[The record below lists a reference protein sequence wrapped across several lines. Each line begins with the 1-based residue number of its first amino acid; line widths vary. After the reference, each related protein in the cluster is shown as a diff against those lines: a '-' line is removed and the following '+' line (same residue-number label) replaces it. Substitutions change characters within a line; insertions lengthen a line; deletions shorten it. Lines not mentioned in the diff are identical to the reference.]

1 MGDNTGVPMR
11 RRFFGLIGVFGLLCG
26 LGMVQASAD
35 YNPPPAVAD
44 NCDAGHGAFGAFSHH
59 FAANG
64 GVNWIAADAKE
75 DGGLGH
81 DTGPTNSGFSAF
93 CKTQ

>member
-1 MGDNTGVPMR
+1 MTR
-11 RRFFGLIGVFGLLCG
+11 RVVALFGLLSLFFG
-26 LGMVQASAD
+26 VGMVQASAD
-35 YNPPPAVAD
+35 DTGYNPPPAVMD

-64 GVNWIAADAKE
+64 DVNWIAADAKE

-81 DTGPTNSGFSAF
+81 DTGPTNSGFSQF

>member
-1 MGDNTGVPMR
+1 MAR
-11 RRFFGLIGVFGLLCG
+11 KLIGLVGVAGLLFG
-26 LGMVQASAD
+26 FGAIPALAAD
-35 YNPPPAVAD
+35 DGYNPPPAAQA

-59 FAANG
+59 FASNG

-81 DTGPTNSGFSAF
+81 DTGPTNSGFSQF

>member
-1 MGDNTGVPMR
+1 MTRKIVA
-11 RRFFGLIGVFGLLCG
+11 LIGSLGLFVS
-26 LGMVQASAD
+26 LGVIQASAD
-35 YNPPPAVAD
+35 DTGYNPPPAVAD

-59 FAANG
+59 FASNG
-64 GVNWIAADAKE
+64 GVNWISADAKE

-81 DTGPTNSGFSAF
+81 DTGPTNSGFSQF

>member
-1 MGDNTGVPMR
+1 MKKFAALTAAIAMALAVGGIT
-11 RRFFGLIGVFGLLCG
+11 
-26 LGMVQASAD
+26 
-35 YNPPPAVAD
+35 AVASD
-44 NCDAGHGAFGAFSHH
+44 DGYHANGNSCDAGHGAFGAFSHH

-81 DTGPTNSGFSAF
+81 DTGPTNSGFSDF
-93 CKTQ
+93 CNG

>member
-1 MGDNTGVPMR
+1 MT
-11 RRFFGLIGVFGLLCG
+11 RRFVTLFGLATLFLGVGV
-26 LGMVQASAD
+26 VQASAAD
-35 YNPPPAVAD
+35 DGYSQPPAAAA

-59 FAANG
+59 FAADG
-64 GVNWIAADAKE
+64 GVNWIAADAQE

-81 DTGPTNSGFSAF
+81 DTGPTNSGFSQF

>member
-1 MGDNTGVPMR
+1 MAKR
-11 RRFFGLIGVFGLLCG
+11 LFGLIGVLGLLAG
-26 LGMVQASAD
+26 AGVIQASASD
-35 YNPPPAVAD
+35 DGYNPPPQAVA

-59 FAANG
+59 FATNG
-64 GVNWIAADAKE
+64 GVNWISADAQE

-93 CKTQ
+93 CQAQ